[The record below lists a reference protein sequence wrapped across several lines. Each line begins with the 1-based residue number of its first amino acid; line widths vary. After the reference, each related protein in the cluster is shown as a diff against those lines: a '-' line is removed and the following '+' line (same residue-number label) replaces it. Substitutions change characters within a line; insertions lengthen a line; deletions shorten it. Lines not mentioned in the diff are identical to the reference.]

1 MTVGLVEAIRWYISK
16 KETSKVV
23 FSCAADKVSSYATAS
38 MNKFLLDGRGGP
50 YGKKVTVRSELHKRN
65 INIEF
70 DARRASDDSMSKQRE
85 MAVPVRLCKTRST
98 CIYKMAIR

>member
-1 MTVGLVEAIRWYISK
+1 MKRLGGKSQKKKGPRWFFLALRTKSQV
-16 KETSKVV
+16 T
-23 FSCAADKVSSYATAS
+23 YATAS
-38 MNKFLLDGRGGP
+38 MNKFLLNGRGGP

-98 CIYKMAIR
+98 CIYKMAIRESNM